1 MVMRNT
7 KNISIE
13 LMRYLMIMAVV
24 ILHFGEDFTG
34 EMRTLMGGALGV
46 DFFFIIGGF

>member
-34 EMRTLMGGALGV
+34 EMRTLMGGGHWELIS
-46 DFFFIIGGF
+46 FS